1 MPFEQT
7 RDVIE
12 RARAFHRQLAE
23 RFHRIERQSDR
34 ERIQMLM
41 DYLAAHEERMER
53 RLAAFETKS
62 ARSLLD
68 MWYQYPPPDD
78 VVRALEQI
86 RLSPDMTIPE
96 IVCAALHL
104 DEQILRLYRW
114 AADSAPSP
122 QVREVFEALLNE
134 HKEER
139 RRLVFGLFVPDL

>member
-12 RARAFHRQLAE
+12 HARAFHRQLAQL
-23 RFHRIERQSDR
+23 FHRIEHDTDR
-34 ERIQMLM
+34 ERLRMLM
-41 DYLAAHEERMER
+41 DYLAAHEERIER
-53 RLAAFETKS
+53 RLAAVQSET
-62 ARSLLD
+62 ARPVLD
-68 MWYQYPPPDD
+68 TWYQYPPPDD
-78 VVRALEQI
+78 IARALLEV
-86 RLSPDMTIPE
+86 RLTPDMTVSE

-122 QVREVFEALLNE
+122 DVREIFEALLAE

>member
-12 RARAFHRQLAE
+12 QARDFHRQLADL
-23 RFHRIERQSDR
+23 FHRIERESDR
-34 ERIQMLM
+34 ERIRMLM

-53 RLAAFETKS
+53 RLAAFETDT
-62 ARSLLD
+62 ARPLLD
-68 MWYQYPPPDD
+68 KWYQYPPPEDIA
-78 VVRALEQI
+78 RALQQV
-86 RLSPDMTIPE
+86 RLSPDMSVPE

-122 QVREVFEALLNE
+122 EVREVFESLLAE